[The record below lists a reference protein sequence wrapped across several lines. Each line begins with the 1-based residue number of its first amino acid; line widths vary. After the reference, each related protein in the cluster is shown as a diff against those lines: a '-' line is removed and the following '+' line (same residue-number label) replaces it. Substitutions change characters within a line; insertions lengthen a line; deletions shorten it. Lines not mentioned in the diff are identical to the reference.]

1 MVDIYV
7 GPDNTQWILHEK
19 LLCYHSPIFR
29 QVFYKEQKDS
39 QQKSYGLP
47 DEDDLAFKAFV
58 AWLYSS
64 SLPVPREESNLGLQ
78 FDLYLLAEKLQIPT
92 LIQDILQNVREWYKY
107 SDTYPSLRRIQYI
120 YANTEDGS
128 PMRHMLVHAV
138 ARQMVLEDGIPKHWE
153 KALKKN
159 GELAVDIIKAVQ
171 EWRLEEEIVPDAREE
186 PADAEE
192 LVDVDGEDED
202 EVEEGGEVGDV
213 DDETVVD
220 SPMEKENQFK
230 GPEEKGANG
239 AKDGSRKVERK
250 MSETK
255 MMTEKKINGLQTL
268 SEMPNGISVG
278 DYGTNH

>member
-1 MVDIYV
+1 MPDVQSMEKPLNELLSRSMVDVYV
-7 GPDNTQWILHEK
+7 GPENTQWCLHEK
-19 LLCYHSPIFR
+19 LLCYHSPFFR
-29 QVFYKEQKDS
+29 NIFYKEQKDAK
-39 QQKSYGLP
+39 QKSFGLP
-47 DEDDLAFKAFV
+47 DDDDAAFKTFV
-58 AWLYSS
+58 GWLYSA

-78 FDLYLLAEKLQIPT
+78 FDLYLLAEKLEIPN

-120 YANTEDGS
+120 YANTEEGS

-159 GELAVDIIKAVQ
+159 GELAVDIIKAIQ
-171 EWRLEEEIVPDAREE
+171 DWRLEDELVPDAREE

-192 LVDVDGEDED
+192 LV
-202 EVEEGGEVGDV
+202 EVEGEAEMDV

-220 SPMEKENQFK
+220 SPTEKENQFK
-230 GPEEKGANG
+230 TPPQKAADQKVPEKAVNG
-239 AKDGSRKVERK
+239 
-250 MSETK
+250 
-255 MMTEKKINGLQTL
+255 MTALR
-268 SEMPNGISVG
+268 EMPNGIAVG